1 MYTRFN
7 RAATW
12 SDDRQPGRPTLEP
25 RRPPPRTLWAIRP
38 WKSQAGRLVAVR
50 MSGDGQLEVGVAGSP
65 MRWIPAELALSPAD
79 AERWALIG
87 FRA

>member
-12 SDDRQPGRPTLEP
+12 SDDRQQGRPALEP
-25 RRPPPRTLWAIRP
+25 RHPPPRTLWALRA
-38 WKSQAGRLVAVR
+38 WKSPAGRLVAIR
-50 MSGDGQLEVGVAGSP
+50 LRNGMLEVGVAGSP
-65 MRWIPAELALSPAD
+65 MRWIPADLALSAAD

-87 FRA
+87 FHP